1 MSVDFEGHRCVELI
15 HPAGDRLLVTI
26 DKGPRVIGYLTAASG
41 NLFAVLPDA
50 GIDGPAGRF
59 ELRGGHRLWVAPEV
73 PEITYLPDDA
83 ECSVA
88 TVDGALVVTAPD
100 NGFGIERVLSIESAD
115 DGFVVDHALVNVG
128 TASHRSVAPW
138 AITQLPAHGTA
149 IVPLRPEADANPLQA
164 SHSLVLWPY
173 TDLSDPRL
181 TFGPDH
187 VLVEATDEPAA
198 CKIGVRPGAGCI
210 GYLRR
215 GHLFMK
221 EASPPEGSVPDLG
234 AASQVY
240 TGMWFLELESVGALE
255 TLAPGESAS
264 LRERWS
270 AIEVESL
277 AGAIDLVRPS

>member
-1 MSVDFEGHRCVELI
+1 MGYGIGRAAVHLNKNNQLFDLI
-15 HPAGDRLLVTI
+15 
-26 DKGPRVIGYLTAASG
+26 S
-41 NLFAVLPDA
+41 
-50 GIDGPAGRF
+50 AGR
-59 ELRGGHRLWVAPEV
+59 
-73 PEITYLPDDA
+73 I
-83 ECSVA
+83 
-88 TVDGALVVTAPD
+88 
-100 NGFGIERVLSIESAD
+100 IE
-115 DGFVVDHALVNVG
+115 
-128 TASHRSVAPW
+128 
-138 AITQLPAHGTA
+138 
-149 IVPLRPEADANPLQA
+149 
-164 SHSLVLWPY
+164 
-173 TDLSDPRL
+173 
-181 TFGPDH
+181 
-187 VLVEATDEPAA
+187 TDEPAA

-240 TGMWFLELESVGALE
+240 TGMGFLELESVGALE